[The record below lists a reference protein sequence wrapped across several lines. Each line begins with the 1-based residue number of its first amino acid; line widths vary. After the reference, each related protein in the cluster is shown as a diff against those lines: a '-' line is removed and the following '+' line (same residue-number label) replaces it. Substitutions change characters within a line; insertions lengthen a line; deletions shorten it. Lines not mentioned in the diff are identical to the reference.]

1 VQEFGRLKNLPHVSL
16 LFQADEPM
24 KLSPLFLRRI
34 RRNFAPLLCGTV
46 LLFIASLINTALLAD
61 KTGPWREVE
70 DGLLIGELA
79 PRQTSGLG
87 DARVLVIKVDPQKY
101 SFKLMSASEYG
112 GRKLTAKEWCEKYQ
126 LVAAFN
132 AGMYQEDGVTSVGY
146 MKNFKHINNGRL
158 NRNNAVLAFNPVG
171 PGVPEIQI
179 IDRECQDFEKLKGKY
194 HSLVQS
200 IRMVS
205 CEQQNVWDPQPTAWS
220 TLAIGMDK
228 SGQVLLIFSRQPYCV
243 HDLIEILL
251 TLPISIYNA
260 MYLEGGPQASL
271 YLSTKNVTIEK
282 SGSLEGSSDSYNPI
296 QVSWPIPNVI
306 GIVKK

>member
-1 VQEFGRLKNLPHVSL
+1 MKSPPPLVHRIIWHAAFL
-16 LFQADEPM
+16 LYAVIF
-24 KLSPLFLRRI
+24 
-34 RRNFAPLLCGTV
+34 
-46 LLFIASLINTALLAD
+46 FILAVPINTALLAAE
-61 KTGPWREVE
+61 TSPWREVE
-70 DGLLIGELA
+70 DGLMMGEFE
-79 PRQTSGLG
+79 PPKTSSSG
-87 DARVLVIKVDPQKY
+87 DTRVLVIKIDPRKY

-112 GRKLTAKEWCEKYQ
+112 GRKLTVREWCEKHQ

-132 AGMYQEDGVTSVGY
+132 AGMYQKDGVTSVGY

-158 NRNNAVLAFNPVG
+158 NRNNALLAFNPVDA
-171 PGVPEIQI
+171 GVPEIQI

-194 HSLVQS
+194 HTLVQS

-205 CEQQNVWDPQPTAWS
+205 CEQHNVWNPQTTAWS

-228 SGQVLLIFSRQPYCV
+228 SGQVLLIFSRQPYSV
-243 HDLIEILL
+243 HDFIEILL
-251 TLPISIYNA
+251 ALPISLYNA

-271 YLSTKNVTIEK
+271 YLSTKNITLEK
-282 SGSLEGSSDSYNPI
+282 SGSWEGNPDSYNPI